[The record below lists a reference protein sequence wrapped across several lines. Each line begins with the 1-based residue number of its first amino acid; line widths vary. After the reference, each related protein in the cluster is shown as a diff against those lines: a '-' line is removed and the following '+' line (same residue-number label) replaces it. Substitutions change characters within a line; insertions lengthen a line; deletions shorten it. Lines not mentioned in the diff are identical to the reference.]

1 MKTLKRI
8 FSVII
13 SIIIVSSVFC
23 FTVSAAATSTISL
36 SASNLKVGS
45 TLTVTINVKANEII
59 SVVEGYLEYNT
70 KVLEFVSGDSAVLDG
85 AGTVKIVGTSLDEVK
100 SRKYSI
106 KFKTKGV
113 GKSSIAFKNA
123 TYVDGSSDINAQQKA
138 ITGSSVTVTVVDNKS
153 DNADLSALKVSK
165 GTLSP
170 AFNKNTTKYKVLV
183 GNTVKS
189 CTVTASAA
197 DKDAKVA
204 IAPNVSTLTVGDNT
218 RTITVTAPS
227 GKTKVYTVVISR
239 SAADTSSMENPS
251 SSDTSSDT
259 PSQEPETP
267 TNPLE
272 VTLGEDTFMVLSN
285 TSGKEIPAGF
295 TESTAL
301 YNDKTVATAK
311 SEDGKFELYF
321 LKNVED
327 GTVDYYTYHK
337 EADEFSLLSYF
348 TVSNKMYIVLKEGT
362 KDTVK
367 GYYKTNINL
376 GNTSVEA
383 YASTNEKLSDF
394 YVIYCL
400 VEGKYGYYRFDMLET
415 TIQRALD
422 FDASGVIVE
431 QPDEEKVITSIGEIS
446 KISGTGKVVI
456 IALVVVVACVIALIV
471 LLILKLYP
479 RRPEIEEEEFEE
491 IGGINLFDEIDIID
505 DSKNE

>member
-70 KVLEFVSGDSAVLDG
+70 KVLEFVSGDSAVLEG

-189 CTVTASAA
+189 CTITASAA

-251 SSDTSSDT
+251 SDTSSETSSD
-259 PSQEPETP
+259 EPETP

-272 VTLGEDTFMVLSN
+272 VTIGEDTFMVLSN

-295 TESTAL
+295 TEGTAL

-321 LKNVED
+321 LKNLES

-348 TVSNKMYIVLKEGT
+348 TVSNKMYIILKEGT

-383 YASTNEKLSDF
+383 YTSTNEKLSDF

-400 VEGKYGYYRFDMLET
+400 TEGKYGYYRFDMLEI
-415 TIQRALD
+415 TIQRAFD
-422 FDASGVIVE
+422 FDAPEVIIDS
-431 QPDEEKVITSIGEIS
+431 PDEEKVLSSIGEIS

-479 RRPEIEEEEFEE
+479 RRHEIEEEDFEE
-491 IGGINLFDEIDIID
+491 IGGMNLFDEIDIVD

>member
-23 FTVSAAATSTISL
+23 FTVSAAKTTISL
-36 SASNLKVGS
+36 SASNLKVGA
-45 TLTVTINVKANEII
+45 TLTVKLTISADEEMYAT
-59 SVVEGYLEYNT
+59 EGYLDYDT
-70 KVLEFVSGDSAVLDG
+70 KVLEFVSGDSAAKEASGVI
-85 AGTVKIVGTSLDEVK
+85 KIVGTPGGAK
-100 SRKYSI
+100 SQSYSI
-106 KFKTKGV
+106 KFKTTGV
-113 GKSSIAFKNA
+113 GKSGIKFRDVS
-123 TYVDGSSDINAQQKA
+123 YVGDDQKA

-189 CTVTASAA
+189 CTITASAA

-239 SAADTSSMENPS
+239 SAAETSSMENPS
-251 SSDTSSDT
+251 SDTSSETSSD
-259 PSQEPETP
+259 EPETP

-272 VTLGEDTFMVLSN
+272 VTIGEDTFMVLSN

-295 TESTAL
+295 TEGTAL

-321 LKNVED
+321 LKNLES

-348 TVSNKMYIVLKEGT
+348 TVSNKMYIILKEGT

-383 YASTNEKLSDF
+383 YTSTNEKLSDF

-400 VEGKYGYYRFDMLET
+400 TEGKYGYYRFDMLET

-422 FDASGVIVE
+422 FDASAVVIDS
-431 QPDEEKVITSIGEIS
+431 PDEEKVLSSIGEIS

-479 RRPEIEEEEFEE
+479 RRPEIEEEDFEE
-491 IGGINLFDEIDIID
+491 IGGMNLFDEIDIID